1 MKKIAV
7 IGVGYVGLVTGTCLA
22 ELGNE
27 VVGVDID
34 KSKIDGLN
42 HGIIPIYEQG
52 LEELVKEN
60 ISHKRL
66 TFTVDADRAIKEAE
80 IVFIAVGTPPMPD
93 GSVNLEY
100 VRSAAETVANNID
113 DYKVVINKSTV
124 PIGTGD
130 VVTKIIQSKYNGEFD
145 GVSNPE
151 FLREGTAVGDF
162 MSPDRIVVG
171 TNSSRAE
178 KVLRE
183 LYANFETDNLIFTDI
198 KQRK

>member
-1 MKKIAV
+1 M
-7 IGVGYVGLVTGTCLA
+7 
-22 ELGNE
+22 
-27 VVGVDID
+27 
-34 KSKIDGLN
+34 
-42 HGIIPIYEQG
+42 
-52 LEELVKEN
+52 
-60 ISHKRL
+60 
-66 TFTVDADRAIKEAE
+66 
-80 IVFIAVGTPPMPD
+80 
-93 GSVNLEY
+93 EY

-130 VVTKIIQSKYNGEFD
+130 VVTKIIQSKYSGEFD
-145 GVSNPE
+145 VVSNPE
-151 FLREGTAVGDF
+151 FLREGTAVNDF

-198 KQRK
+198 KTAEMIKYASNAFFGNRNFVYKFDC